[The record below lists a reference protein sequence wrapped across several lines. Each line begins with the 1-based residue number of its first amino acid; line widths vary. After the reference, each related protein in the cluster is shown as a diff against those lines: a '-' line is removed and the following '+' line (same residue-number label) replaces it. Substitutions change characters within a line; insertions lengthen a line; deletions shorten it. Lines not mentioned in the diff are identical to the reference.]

1 MGDSSEPSGQ
11 QTIVQNNDPWSGQ
24 QGYLEDMFKRA
35 QTQSNTPVQQFPNST
50 VVPFSGQTNQALQM
64 AEQRALNGSPIQQAG
79 QEAVRSSAAGE
90 MLGANPYFN
99 QVADAAAQPVM
110 RQFTDSVMPGI
121 DANFS
126 ASGRYGSGAHTRAM
140 EGATDSLGRSLA
152 DMSGGMAYQNYGDER
167 NRQMQSASIAPQMA
181 QADYTDIGQL
191 QNVGGAYESQAG
203 AQLQDQINKFNFDQT
218 EEQRRLGNYA
228 ALVAGGSYGGQS
240 TSSQPIYSNAT
251 ANGLGMAAGAAGV
264 AGSLFGQGGV
274 WPGLLA

>member
-1 MGDSSEPSGQ
+1 MNNDKPSGQ

-24 QGYLEDMFKRA
+24 QSYLEDVFKRA
-35 QTQSNTPVQQFPNST
+35 QDQSNTPVQQFPNST
-50 VVPFSGQTNQALQM
+50 VVPFSGQTNDALQM
-64 AEQRALNGSPIQQAG
+64 AEQRARAGSPVQQAG
-79 QEAVRSSAAGE
+79 QEAVRASAAGE
-90 MLGANPYFN
+90 MLNPNPYLN
-99 QVADAAAQPVM
+99 NVIDAASRPIM
-110 RQFTDSVMPGI
+110 REFTDTVMPGI

-126 ASGRYGSGAHTRAM
+126 ASGRYGSGSHTRAM
-140 EGATDSLGRSLA
+140 EGATDTLGRNLA
-152 DMSGGMAYQNYGDER
+152 DLSGGLAYQNYGDER
-167 NRQMQSASIAPQMA
+167 TRQIQSASIAPQMA

-240 TSSQPIYSNAT
+240 TSTQPIYSNAA
-251 ANGLGMAAGAAGV
+251 ANGLGLAAGAAGIG
-264 AGSLFGQGGV
+264 ASLFGQGGV